1 MQTLIEQYNE
11 IYEKISGLNG
21 QISDFEAQIQELENL
36 RDGEIPE
43 RIKNL
48 EDQLK
53 KIDEY
58 QLKISGFIQLA
69 EKHMTSKNLLSIEAP
84 EGYRVNL
91 NRLRA
96 WSMLIDPMAE
106 EDVYAQ
112 KVYLVANCDKKFL
125 EQKKE
130 EFTARIQELKDDLA
144 VGAPEQLKELNQ
156 KIDAVRDK
164 IREFLDSDQ
173 FSGFADN
180 VRSENEAH
188 MYQQAP
194 EKYVDHDSDPELWI
208 PGAYGTA
215 IDVVESQREHLKLTL
230 GRFYD
235 EKNSKVY
242 LPLYRIKTDEEFAMA
257 ISCVPAR
264 KKLNEMD
271 AGIRNLLFQIIDRSP
286 AGSRKI
292 YIIDALRQNSALV
305 GGLRGL
311 EGTDV
316 LEPVPKNEEQV
327 LQTLE
332 NIVAN
337 FSDID
342 DTLEN
347 HDTVIEYNLEATAEK
362 RIPRSIV
369 VVVGW
374 PNEIKGD
381 AEKQVKKI
389 FSNYERYGIS
399 FIAVKVA
406 AASEKEEDDYG
417 FSDYVGENVIKIKM
431 TMKETKIQIGQE
443 TAHSYAWY
451 PFKYTLSSDY
461 CNAVK
466 SNSHGK
472 GKKVTDYADRGLL
485 DGGINYTRGKKLLD
499 LPYGVDGKDKLHSIV
514 FENENFASFLMGAS
528 GSGKS
533 TFLHS
538 LITGIIKNYHP
549 DDVELWLADFK
560 MSEFA
565 QYMNPVPPHVKYI
578 LLDESQELI
587 FDLIDKLTEKMMERQ
602 RYFMKNRQYKKV
614 ESIPTDKYMPVIFV
628 ILDEFSIMSQAIEDN
643 EQYKLKL
650 QNLLAKGRALGIKF
664 LFSSQTFTTGV
675 RGLTDT
681 AKAQIQMR
689 IAMKAAKDEI
699 VETLELSASQ
709 KTEQVQNWIDAFP
722 VYHALI
728 KYRDKSEDG
737 EDRVLVRR
745 TTVLY
750 FDDKDSPG
758 DAYKKQ
764 RDLIEECI
772 AKVKKV
778 DTYNPNDL
786 YVYED
791 KNPVMVDGNS
801 YSMYDPEFIEKSVDE
816 YRRENALEDDE
827 MPVAF
832 GRPRLMSEIRFATVT
847 QESRENFLLLA
858 PVSEQMCAASIL
870 ASLMKQFRY
879 NGKEVEIWTYPRNRI
894 FKKYSQVFEEI
905 GCEIYADVTSISRRI
920 WDLKKDINAKK
931 SEDKLIV
938 LLGMER
944 ICGDFGYTDS
954 SSVSTNSDVNSDWD
968 SFQEPDM
975 DVSSINEIDW
985 KNTRFADK
993 IIAYGE
999 KLRTENVGISD
1010 EEVKRRT
1017 DEVWD
1022 QYISEVNEEW
1032 EQLESVE
1039 TDGEVVAEEAED
1051 TGTNAQTGVVD
1062 DEVNEDA
1069 EETSETD
1076 EVEETTEEAG
1086 ADDDEMPEDYN
1097 AIDDFSEILMKGSRF
1112 GYHFA
1117 MYLSSYTDLRSTSFS
1132 LDYFRHRLSFQMN
1145 ADDSWELFGSKV
1157 ASSLPEHVCQYYDTL
1172 EGFSFRPYIHKGI
1185 DWDEWWVSETGELIS
1200 PTT

>member
-11 IYEKISGLNG
+11 IFQKISGLNG
-21 QISDFEAQIQELENL
+21 QISGFEAQIQELENL

-48 EDQLK
+48 EDQLT

-69 EKHMTSKNLLSIEAP
+69 EDHMTSKNLLSIEAP
-84 EGYRVNL
+84 DGYRVNIK
-91 NRLRA
+91 RLRDWA
-96 WSMLIDPMAE
+96 SLIDPLAE
-106 EDVYAQ
+106 DDVYAQ
-112 KVYLVANCDKKFL
+112 KVYLVANCDLKFL
-125 EQKKE
+125 EQKKA

-156 KIDAVRDK
+156 KIDAVREQ
-164 IREFLDSDQ
+164 IREFLESDQ
-173 FSGFADN
+173 FSSFADN

-215 IDVVESQREHLKLTL
+215 IDVVDSQREHLKLTL

-242 LPLYRIKTDEEFAMA
+242 LPLYRIKADEEFAMS

-264 KKLNEMD
+264 KKMNEMD

-292 YIIDALRQNSALV
+292 YVIDALRQNSALI

-316 LEPVPKNEEQV
+316 LEPVPRNEEQM

-332 NIVAN
+332 NIVAG

-342 DTLEN
+342 DMLEGY
-347 HDTVIEYNLEATAEK
+347 DTVLEYNNEMPAEK
-362 RIPRSIV
+362 RMQRSVI

-374 PNEIKGD
+374 PKEIKGE
-381 AEKQVKKI
+381 AEERIKKI

-406 AASEKEEDDYG
+406 AVSDKSNNDDSG
-417 FSDYVGENVIKIKM
+417 FSDYIGESMINIKM
-431 TMKETKIQIGQE
+431 TMKETTIQIGQE
-443 TAHSYAWY
+443 DAHSFAWY
-451 PFKYTLSSDY
+451 PFKFNLSSDY
-461 CNAVK
+461 CTAVRNMSK
-466 SNSHGK
+466 GK
-472 GKKVTDYADRGLL
+472 GQKVTDYAERGLL
-485 DGGINYTRGKKLLD
+485 DGGINYTRGNKLLN

-565 QYMNPVPPHVKYI
+565 QYIDPRPPHVKYI
-578 LLDESQELI
+578 LLDESKELI
-587 FDLIDKLTEKMMERQ
+587 FDLIDKLTDKMMERQ
-602 RYFMKNRQYKKV
+602 RYFMRNREYKKV
-614 ESIPTDKYMPVIFV
+614 EKVPVEEYMPVIFV
-628 ILDEFSIMSQAIEDN
+628 ILDEFSIMSQAIQDN

-699 VETLELSASQ
+699 VETMELSSSQ
-709 KTEQVQNWIDAFP
+709 KTDQVQNWIDALP

-758 DAYKKQ
+758 DPYRKQ
-764 RDLIEECI
+764 RDLINACNDMLRP
-772 AKVKKV
+772 V
-778 DTYNPNDL
+778 DKYNPNEL
-786 YVYED
+786 NVYVD
-791 KNPVMVDGNS
+791 KDPVMVDGNT
-801 YSMYDPEFIEKSVDE
+801 YYAYTPEFLKERKHE
-816 YRRENALEDDE
+816 YRIANKLEDDE
-827 MPVAF
+827 MLVAF
-832 GRPRLMSEIRFATVT
+832 GRPRLMSDIRFATVT
-847 QESRENFLLLA
+847 AESRENFLLFA
-858 PVSEQMCAASIL
+858 PVGEQMCAASIL
-870 ASLMKQFRY
+870 VSIIKQFKQTKK
-879 NGKEVEIWTYPRNRI
+879 NVEIWTYARSRI
-894 FKKYSQVFEEI
+894 FKNYAEVFKAQN
-905 GCEIYADVTSISRRI
+905 CEVVADTYSISKRI
-920 WDLKKDINAKK
+920 WELKKDILAKK

-944 ICGDFGYTDS
+944 ICGDFGYDDGGAASSASTELTDS
-954 SSVSTNSDVNSDWD
+954 DLNELFHPEGQDVDMSTLD
-968 SFQEPDM
+968 E
-975 DVSSINEIDW
+975 EDW
-985 KNTRFADK
+985 KNTRYSDK
-993 IIAYGE
+993 IMEY
-999 KLRTENVGISD
+999 
-1010 EEVKRRT
+1010 
-1017 DEVWD
+1017 
-1022 QYISEVNEEW
+1022 
-1032 EQLESVE
+1032 
-1039 TDGEVVAEEAED
+1039 EAKCRQD
-1051 TGTNAQTGVVD
+1051 NPNLTD
-1062 DEVNEDA
+1062 DEVNQLLQEADDRIYNEVIEEWDNMSKGISAPSAEVKAEDA
-1069 EETSETD
+1069 AAESTSANTAKA
-1076 EVEETTEEAG
+1076 VESEDKPKE
-1086 ADDDEMPEDYN
+1086 DEMPEKYN
-1097 AIDDFSEILMKGSRF
+1097 AMNDFKEILMKGSRY

-1117 MYLSSYTDLRSTSFS
+1117 LYLSNFADLKATSFS
-1132 LDYFRHRLSFQMN
+1132 LDYFRHRLSFQLN
-1145 ADDSWELFGSKV
+1145 PDDSWQLFNSKV
-1157 ASSLPEHVCQYYDTL
+1157 AASLPEHVCQYYDTL
-1172 EGFSFRPYIHKGI
+1172 EGFSFRPYLHQGI
-1185 DWDEWWVSETGELIS
+1185 DWDGWGISEDGEIIS
-1200 PTT
+1200 PMA